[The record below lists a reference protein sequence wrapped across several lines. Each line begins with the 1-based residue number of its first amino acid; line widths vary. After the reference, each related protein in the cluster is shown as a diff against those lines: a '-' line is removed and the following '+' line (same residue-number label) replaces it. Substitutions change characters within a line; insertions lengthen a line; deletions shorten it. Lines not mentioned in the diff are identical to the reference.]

1 MATAP
6 ATQGEARYVY
16 RFGGGA
22 SDGGSG
28 DKTLLG
34 GKGANLAEMAS
45 IGLPVPPG
53 FVLTTAAYHA
63 FVAAGG
69 LAEQILAL
77 ARLPADA
84 ASSRYETA
92 ADRIRAL
99 FTTTE
104 VPAELTTEIAEAYAG
119 LGDVAVAVRS
129 SATASPTMPCSR
141 STWPSVMLTR
151 SAYLSR

>member
-1 MATAP
+1 M
-6 ATQGEARYVY
+6 QYIR
-16 RFGGGA
+16 RFAELGR
-22 SDGGSG
+22 G
-28 DKTLLG
+28 DLELAG
-34 GKGANLAEMAS
+34 GKGANLGELTRA
-45 IGLPVPPG
+45 GLPVPPG

-119 LGDVAVAVRS
+119 LGDV
-129 SATASPTMPCSR
+129 
-141 STWPSVMLTR
+141 
-151 SAYLSR
+151 